1 MACFEKDEENL
12 RKQMKSKCADIVND
26 DFEIQKYMKENNLK
40 TIRDLFRIKL
50 RMNHLKANF
59 PSDPKNKRVG
69 GLSCMG
75 CGKTDES
82 NSHVAECTAYADL
95 RMGRDLN
102 NDQDLVNFFKDVM
115 SRRETMMKT

>member
-1 MACFEKDEENL
+1 
-12 RKQMKSKCADIVND
+12 MKSKCADIVND
-26 DFEIQKYMKENNLK
+26 EFEIQKYMKENDLK

-59 PSDPKNKRVG
+59 PSDPKNKGVG
-69 GLSCMG
+69 GLSWVG

-82 NSHVAECTAYADL
+82 NSHVAECNGYADL

-102 NDQDLVNFFKDVM
+102 NDKDLVNYFKDVM
-115 SRRETMMKT
+115 ARREAITKF